1 LAPYVE
7 AISTPADARGP
18 VNWYRGAARG
28 RRSLRKADP
37 ITAPTLIVWGA
48 KDRFLSMSMIAPQA
62 LRRTM
67 AYGNEPTVVLIE
79 EAGHYVQSEA
89 PQEVTT
95 ALLNWLG
102 PA

>member
-1 LAPYVE
+1 
-7 AISTPADARGP
+7 
-18 VNWYRGAARG
+18 
-28 RRSLRKADP
+28 
-37 ITAPTLIVWGA
+37 
-48 KDRFLSMSMIAPQA
+48 MIAPQV
-62 LRRTM
+62 LRSTM
-67 AYGNEPTVVLIE
+67 AYGNEPTVVLID